1 MPIHLLLL
9 ALLSTPVAEP
19 VVDAATVAP
28 PAAVAVDAAPAA
40 APPAEE
46 KLQCR
51 RERILGS
58 NRTQRVCTS
67 AAQRERERNAA
78 RDALESAQRDR

>member
-1 MPIHLLLL
+1 MSFNLLLL
-9 ALLSTPVAEP
+9 ALLSAPVAEP
-19 VVDAATVAP
+19 VAEAATAAP
-28 PAAVAVDAAPAA
+28 TTAAAVNPAPAGV
-40 APPAEE
+40 PPAEE